1 MLWSELDL
9 DAALWTIGK
18 GCTKNGFL
26 HGVPL
31 SQPLWPCC
39 AEFHVRGMQAKLA
52 TSPSDPGDL
61 SELVVAL
68 ECGSSDFFSGLSAN
82 PVVGEAADMIV
93 APIGNNAVRSNGK
106 GQGAQIV
113 NISGRERAAARE
125 KFHTPAPLTPSR

>member
-26 HGVPL
+26 HEVPL

-68 ECGSSDFFSGLSAN
+68 ECGSSDSFSGLSAN

-93 APIGNNAVRSNGK
+93 
-106 GQGAQIV
+106 
-113 NISGRERAAARE
+113 EAAARSC
-125 KFHTPAPLTPSR
+125 SRRSSRW